1 MSYLEYTKNVIEY
14 DILEYQKLGQRSR
27 RLDDG
32 LQKKITEYIIYDSL
46 ADPNS

>member
-1 MSYLEYTKNVIEY
+1 MSYLEYMKNIIEN

-32 LQKKITEYIIYDSL
+32 LQKITEGTIYDSF